1 MNGYLLNVLKIA
13 FSVLLLL
20 PLTGCCGEVFRGSN
34 DVVGVSIAPTN
45 GSIQPGTTQSFT
57 ATGTFAVN
65 GGTGDV
71 TTQTTWTSSD
81 TTIATINNSGL
92 TTGIKFGTVTI
103 TGNCQC
109 YASKTNLTVSSNAV
123 SLTSIAVTPANAT
136 VKAGLTQQ
144 FTATGTYSNG
154 TTTCWWRIRLGWD
167 RRIWV
172 QLSSVTLNATTDLES
187 ATSMLRSYCAVS
199 ISLAKAGASQW

>member
-1 MNGYLLNVLKIA
+1 MNGYLLNVLRIA
-13 FSVLLLL
+13 FSVFPLLA
-20 PLTGCCGEVFRGSN
+20 LTGCCGEVFRGSN

-45 GSIQPGTTQSFT
+45 SSIQPGTTQNFT

-65 GGTGDV
+65 GGTGDI

-81 TTIATINNSGL
+81 TTIVTIDNTGL
-92 TTGIKFGTVTI
+92 AKGIKFGTVTI
-103 TGNCQC
+103 AGSCQC
-109 YASKTNLTVSSNAV
+109 YTSKTNLTVSSNAV

-154 TTTCWWRIRLGWD
+154 TTNNIT
-167 RRIWV
+167 
-172 QLSSVTLNATTDLES
+172 SSAVWSSSDSTVATISSSGGLATGVAAGS
-187 ATSMLRSYCAVS
+187 ATITATSGSVS
-199 ISLAKAGASQW
+199 GQTTLTVQ